1 MSSCRRYSEDL
12 PQGGLKVSCILHF
25 ESPKTQPLELLDKT
39 QRLINVAL
47 SLKIGLPLPSC
58 SPESSNAS
66 SAASQPSQIKI
77 ELAHTD
83 DESQI
88 INCSKA
94 DVDQP
99 PAKKQK
105 YICKQFKDIIMGV
118 ELSDLQI
125 NMAQNLLKA

>member
-1 MSSCRRYSEDL
+1 MVEFWGTRNVKCRTPL
-12 PQGGLKVSCILHF
+12 N
-25 ESPKTQPLELLDKT
+25 PLE
-39 QRLINVAL
+39 
-47 SLKIGLPLPSC
+47 
-58 SPESSNAS
+58 AS
-66 SAASQPSQIKI
+66 IQSIVSQIKI

-125 NMAQNLLKA
+125 NMAQNFINLLKA